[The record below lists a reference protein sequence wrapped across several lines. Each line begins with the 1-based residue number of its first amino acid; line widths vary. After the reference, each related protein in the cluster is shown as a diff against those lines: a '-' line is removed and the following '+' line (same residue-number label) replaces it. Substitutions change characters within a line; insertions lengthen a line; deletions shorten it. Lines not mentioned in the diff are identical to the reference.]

1 MKTTITLLSTI
12 LCVLRLSAA
21 TEVPHLQGARHRTDL
36 NYIMARSD
44 DFWSAFIH
52 AMDVYNDNLSPVIN
66 RAEKNN
72 DIIIFEK
79 YATWCGHCQA
89 MAPNFDGAAKHF
101 NEVGGLLLSK
111 GTCSNNPQLCNYLG
125 VIGYPSFYYGTA
137 EDFRNV
143 RTSPPPSL
151 NELRSVSSA
160 ADMIDFL
167 SERFGI
173 ESTTTNNNHGTD
185 HTMPPNNDINQT
197 TAPLIY

>member
-1 MKTTITLLSTI
+1 MYITITYHQLSIERRRITI
-12 LCVLRLSAA
+12 LSYLKNMPL
-21 TEVPHLQGARHRTDL
+21 GADIVKQWLLTLMVQQNISMKSVDYSSQRELAVTTL
-36 NYIMARSD
+36 NY
-44 DFWSAFIH
+44 
-52 AMDVYNDNLSPVIN
+52 
-66 RAEKNN
+66 
-72 DIIIFEK
+72 
-79 YATWCGHCQA
+79 ATI
-89 MAPNFDGAAKHF
+89 
-101 NEVGGLLLSK
+101 
-111 GTCSNNPQLCNYLG
+111 YIG

-197 TAPLIY
+197 TAPAYTLDVAAYLSDIEKSTSDTTSTCKFTSNLPESSERCIY